1 MRDLTRYRNKL
12 IQHTASEKNRIMR
25 ILETCNI
32 KLSVM
37 SHLDGAVATKLIDL
51 LIDKGHV
58 TMDDIL
64 VCAIK
69 DLKPV
74 LNLFIRLVKAL

>member
-1 MRDLTRYRNKL
+1 
-12 IQHTASEKNRIMR
+12 
-25 ILETCNI
+25 
-32 KLSVM
+32 M